1 MTDARKPRSP
11 RRKPQATRPSS
22 GRATS
27 ARATARR
34 ATPAA
39 RPAPAPPRPRI
50 YRIPVLGTI
59 AYVVWPPRS
68 GRRSVPRRILSWTA
82 IVVAVLGIGMAAY
95 PIAGEHYP
103 PGYRQAV
110 ERLIEW
116 SNFLS
121 DLQTNRIQGR
131 LATEFASMRD
141 PRLAKE
147 GQPIT
152 RLQIPKLHVDVL
164 VVQGTSLSALRAG
177 AGHYPSTP
185 LPGDKGN
192 VAIAGHRTTYGRP
205 FNRIDELEPGDPII
219 LTTPVGRFTYKVDRP
234 PWVTDPYDWSVTAPS
249 SDYLLTLTSCHPK
262 GSAAHRI
269 IVRAKLVKSESLT
282 GARKSA

>member
-1 MTDARKPRSP
+1 MSDQRKPRAP
-11 RRKPQATRPSS
+11 RPRSQA
-22 GRATS
+22 G
-27 ARATARR
+27 
-34 ATPAA
+34 
-39 RPAPAPPRPRI
+39 RPASRRTATTAPAKQVAPPRRARI

-59 AYVVWPPRS
+59 AYVIWPPRT
-68 GRRSVPRRILSWTA
+68 GRRSIPRRILSWTA
-82 IVVAVLGIGMAAY
+82 VVVAVLGIGMAAY

-103 PGYRQAV
+103 PGYRQAI

-116 SNFLS
+116 SNVLS

-131 LATEFASMRD
+131 LAQEFATLRD

-147 GQPIT
+147 GEPIT
-152 RLQIPKLHVDVL
+152 RLEIPKLHVDVL

-177 AGHYPSTP
+177 AGHYPGTP
-185 LPGDKGN
+185 LPGNRGN

-205 FNRIDELEPGDPII
+205 FNGIDELNPGDLII
-219 LTTPVGRFTYKVDRP
+219 LTTPVGRFSYKVDRP

-249 SDYLLTLTSCHPK
+249 NDYLLTLTSCHPK

-269 IVRAKLVKSESLT
+269 IVRAKLAKTEALK
-282 GARKSA
+282 APAKHA